1 VTLRLPAEF
10 LSPASSF
17 LRIKFQPHP

>member
-1 VTLRLPAEF
+1 VTLSLPAEF